1 MNAGT
6 NEQFSQ
12 TSKVI
17 LFFFLFSEKYF
28 FNNSTIITYNIWIR
42 SEFYSDRLGLFY
54 KGWPPCNLFHLDLV
68 RRGTLVHTQSVGYL
82 KYLVYLFK
90 GDIHGFTFEIKAI
103 ITPIFVSEIV
113 LNNNLSFFSWHVVSL
128 NLCY

>member
-42 SEFYSDRLGLFY
+42 SEFYSDRFC
-54 KGWPPCNLFHLDLV
+54 W
-68 RRGTLVHTQSVGYL
+68 
-82 KYLVYLFK
+82 VYFIK
-90 GDIHGFTFEIKAI
+90 GDPLAIYSIWTWSAVGHWFTLK
-103 ITPIFVSEIV
+103 VSDI
-113 LNNNLSFFSWHVVSL
+113 LNI
-128 NLCY
+128 